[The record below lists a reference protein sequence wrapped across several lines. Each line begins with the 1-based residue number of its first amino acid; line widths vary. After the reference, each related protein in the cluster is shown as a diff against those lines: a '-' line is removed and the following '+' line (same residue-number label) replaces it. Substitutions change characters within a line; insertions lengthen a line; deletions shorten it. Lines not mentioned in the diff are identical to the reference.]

1 MDPLKPVHKT
11 NVIALVIFSIATLI
25 VAGVF
30 LSAFPSLNYNQFS
43 ETASSEKKMVVEN
56 NSTSTES
63 IDADIESSLNVD
75 NTSDLETIDSQF

>member
-11 NVIALVIFSIATLI
+11 NVIALVIFSIAALT

-30 LSAFPSLNYNQFS
+30 LSVFPSLNYNQFS
-43 ETASSEKKMVVEN
+43 EMAPSEKKMVAES
-56 NSTSTES
+56 NSTSTQS

-75 NTSDLETIDSQF
+75 NTSDLNTIDSQF